1 MMMAKN
7 FLAFLLAALWISA
20 LLFRVYLIN
29 EYGRT
34 LPKEPQPSIGRIIK
48 LNNHGTVVFLTR
60 DEDSR
65 LTWLFT
71 GGMACGICA
80 GVLSFGLRK
89 SGK

>member
-1 MMMAKN
+1 MMAKK
-7 FLAFLLAALWISA
+7 FLAFLLAVVLISA

-34 LPKEPQPSIGRIIK
+34 LPRKPQPSIGRTIK

-60 DEDSR
+60 EEDSR

-80 GVLSFGLRK
+80 GVLSLGLRK
-89 SGK
+89 MGK